1 MSVLSGSEIF
11 RRPSMD
17 LYRKIG
23 IGIVTMIPAF
33 VLGGLVWELFG
44 SWLAVLGLELVVA
57 ILCAL
62 TIAEKFSSRQNA

>member
-1 MSVLSGSEIF
+1 
-11 RRPSMD
+11 MD